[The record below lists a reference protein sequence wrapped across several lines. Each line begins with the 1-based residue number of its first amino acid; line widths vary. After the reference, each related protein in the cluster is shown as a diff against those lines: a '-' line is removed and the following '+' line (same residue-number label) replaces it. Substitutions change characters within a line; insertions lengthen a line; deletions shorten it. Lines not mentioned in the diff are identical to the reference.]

1 MQLRILDVPN
11 IFRPNSTISFPP
23 HQKDPRMIEER
34 AFEYFSKKKIISNLI
49 YLPIYWT
56 QYHINNNYG
65 RNREELIKYC
75 DYLNIKYPNEKFFT
89 IVQYDGGLLVP
100 INNCLIFASSGS
112 FDSSIGLNS
121 EYIPIPLLSDELKF
135 NIPKN
140 KKFLASFVG
149 NLETNNIRKKMF
161 EKLKTI
167 DGFII
172 NKPYKYFNQYF
183 YKKKMLNAYFA
194 LCPRGYG
201 PATFRLYEA
210 LQMKLIPIYIS
221 DEFWLPYKDLINWN
235 KIAVLVK
242 ENSIDEIPKIIKNL
256 YNTGNYI
263 NFLNYTSSIYNNYFT
278 WNGCLSQI
286 EKKICS

>member
-1 MQLRILDVPN
+1 MQLRILDIPN
-11 IFRPNSTISFPP
+11 IFKPKCKISFPP

-34 AFEYFSKKKIISNLI
+34 AFEYFSKKKVKSNLI

-65 RNREELIKYC
+65 KNTEELAKYC
-75 DYLNIKYPNEKFFT
+75 NYLNTKYPNEKFFT

-100 INNCLIFASSGS
+100 INNCLIFASSGYFAS
-112 FDSSIGLNS
+112 NIGLNS
-121 EYIPIPLLSDELKF
+121 EYIPIPLLSEEHKYKDIK
-135 NIPKN
+135 K
-140 KKFLASFVG
+140 KKFLASFIG
-149 NLETNNIRKKMF
+149 NLETNDIRVKMF
-161 EKLKTI
+161 NSLRSV
-167 DGFII
+167 DSFII
-172 NKPYKYFNQYF
+172 KKPQKYFNQYF
-183 YKKKMLNAYFA
+183 YKKNMLNAYFA

-201 PATFRLYEA
+201 PTTFRLYEA

-242 ENSIDEIPKIIKNL
+242 EDGINEIPKIIYDLYKTGEYKN
-256 YNTGNYI
+256 Y
-263 NFLNYTSSIYNNYFT
+263 LNYTSSIYNNYFT
-278 WNGCLSQI
+278 WHGCLAQI

>member
-11 IFRPNSTISFPP
+11 IFRPNSAISFPP

-34 AFEYFSKKKIISNLI
+34 AFEYFSKKKIISDLI

-65 RNREELIKYC
+65 KNRRELIKYC
-75 DYLNIKYPNEKFFT
+75 DYLDTKYPREKFFT

-100 INNCLIFASSGS
+100 INNCTIFASSGS
-112 FDSSIGLNS
+112 FDSSVGSNS
-121 EYIPIPLLSDELKF
+121 EYIPIPLLSDEHKF
-135 NIPKN
+135 DPQKR

-149 NLETNNIRKKMF
+149 NLETNGIRKKMF
-161 EKLKTI
+161 HSLRNI

-172 NKPYKYFNQYF
+172 KRPSKYFNQYF
-183 YKKKMLNAYFA
+183 YKKNMLNAYFA

-221 DEFWLPYKDLINWN
+221 DEFWLPYKNLINWN
-235 KIAVLVK
+235 KIAVLIK
-242 ENSIDEIPKIIKNL
+242 ENNIHEIPKIVNNL
-256 YNTGNYI
+256 YNTGEYK
-263 NFLNYTSSIYNNYFT
+263 NFLEYTCSIYNDYFT
-278 WNGCLSQI
+278 WEGCLEQI
-286 EKKICS
+286 KKKICS

>member
-1 MQLRILDVPN
+1 MQLRIFDVPN
-11 IFRPNSTISFPP
+11 IFRPKSTIPFPP

-34 AFEYFSKKKIISNLI
+34 AFEYFSRRKIESNLI

-65 RNREELIKYC
+65 KNREELIKYC
-75 DYLNIKYPNEKFFT
+75 DYLNAKYPSEKFFT

-121 EYIPIPLLSDELKF
+121 KYIPIPLLSDEHRF
-135 NIPKN
+135 NIPKK
-140 KKFLASFVG
+140 KKFIASFIG
-149 NLETNNIRKKMF
+149 SLETNDIRKKMF
-161 EKLKTI
+161 KILQSAE
-167 DGFII
+167 GFRLD
-172 NKPYKYFNQYF
+172 KPYKYFNQYY
-183 YKKKMLNAYFA
+183 YKKNMLDAYFA

-201 PATFRLYEA
+201 PTTFRLYEA

-221 DEFWLPYKDLINWN
+221 DEFWLPYSNLINWK
-235 KIAVLVK
+235 KIAVLIK
-242 ENSIDEIPKIIKNL
+242 EDNINKIPKIINNL
-256 YNTGNYI
+256 YNTGEYKK
-263 NFLNYTSSIYNNYFT
+263 FLNYTSSIYNDYFT
-278 WNGCLSQI
+278 WSGCLAQI

>member
-1 MQLRILDVPN
+1 MLLRILDIPN
-11 IFRPNSTISFPP
+11 IFRPKSKIPFPP

-34 AFEYFSKKKIISNLI
+34 AFEYFSKKKVESNLI

-65 RNREELIKYC
+65 KNREELIKYC
-75 DYLNIKYPNEKFFT
+75 YYLNKKYPNEKFFT

-112 FDSSIGLNS
+112 FDSPIGFNS
-121 EYIPIPLLSDELKF
+121 EYCPIPLLSDEHKF
-135 NIPKN
+135 KSHPN

-149 NLETNNIRKKMF
+149 SLETNDIRQKMF
-161 EKLKTI
+161 ESLRSM
-167 DGFII
+167 DGFKIK
-172 NKPYKYFNQYF
+172 KPQKYFNQYF
-183 YKKKMLNAYFA
+183 YKKNMLNAHFA

-210 LQMKLIPIYIS
+210 IQMKLIPIYIS
-221 DEFWLPYKDLINWN
+221 DEFWLPYKNLINWN
-235 KIAVLVK
+235 KIAVLI
-242 ENSIDEIPKIIKNL
+242 EDNRINEIPKIINNL
-256 YNTGNYI
+256 YNTGEYKNI
-263 NFLNYTSSIYNNYFT
+263 LDYTSLVYNDYFT
-278 WNGCLSQI
+278 WQGCLTQI